1 HCRQFQ
7 FAVASQLAATVVQ
20 VGGAQTQP
28 LLPTEGA
35 TKLNNRSGLLTSDGK
50 LELTA
55 GRVDSADGGEISA
68 RGDLRLTVER
78 LVQRQGRLIG
88 ERGVSLDLRGGDLD
102 NQGGLISARGPLSIE
117 RLNVLDN
124 RQGGEISSQQGFE
137 LLARRIDNGQ

>member
-1 HCRQFQ
+1 
-7 FAVASQLAATVVQ
+7 
-20 VGGAQTQP
+20 
-28 LLPTEGA
+28 
-35 TKLNNRSGLLTSDGK
+35 
-50 LELTA
+50 
-55 GRVDSADGGEISA
+55 SADGGEISA

-137 LLARRIDNGQ
+137 LLARRIDNGQQGRIISAGKLRLD

>member
-1 HCRQFQ
+1 LSGN
-7 FAVASQLAATVVQ
+7 AGLSVATGALDNAEGGQLISQGVLDVSSAD
-20 VGGAQTQP
+20 
-28 LLPTEGA
+28 LD
-35 TKLNNRSGLLTSDGK
+35 NRGGLLTSDGE

-102 NQGGLISARGPLSIE
+102 
-117 RLNVLDN
+117 
-124 RQGGEISSQQGFE
+124 
-137 LLARRIDNGQ
+137 

>member
-1 HCRQFQ
+1 R
-7 FAVASQLAATVVQ
+7 
-20 VGGAQTQP
+20 G
-28 LLPTEGA
+28 
-35 TKLNNRSGLLTSDGK
+35 GLLTSDGE

-68 RGDLRLTVER
+68 RDDLRLTVER

-137 LLARRIDNGQ
+137 LLARRIDNGQQGRIISAGKLLLDAGALG